1 MGILDKIAEIES
13 EMARTQRNKA
23 TMGHL
28 GLLKA
33 RLAKLRRELIEPKGG
48 GGGAAG
54 EGFDVAKT
62 GDARIGFV
70 GFPSVGKSTLL
81 TNLAGVY
88 SEVAAYEF
96 TTLTTVPG
104 VIRYKGARVQLLD
117 LPGIIEGAKDGKG
130 RGKQVIAVA
139 RTCSLI
145 FIVLDVL
152 KPLQHK
158 RLIEYEL
165 EGFGIRLN
173 KKPPNIY
180 FKRKDKGGVNLT
192 STVGQSELDLDTVK
206 SILGEYRIHNADVTL
221 RYDASVEDLVD
232 VIEGNRIYIPCVY
245 VLNKIDQ
252 ISIEELDIISKVPH
266 CVPISAHHKWNFDD
280 LLEKMWEYLSLT
292 RIYTKPKGQLPDY
305 KSPVVLRLEQT
316 TVEDFCNKLH
326 RSIMKEFKYALV
338 WGSSVK
344 HQPQKVGKDH
354 VLEDED
360 VVQIVKKATNSGKTT
375 LCNRLTEHFGHKST
389 TLSMDDFYLDNH
401 DCRLDRVPE
410 LNCYNWENMN
420 SVDISAMTEKLTEY
434 VSLYEN
440 SSDVN
445 IIFVEGI
452 LVFNYEPLLTFF
464 NKKYFLLIDKDECRR
479 RRSTRIYDPPDVPGY
494 FDLVVWPE
502 YLNIKN
508 YVENVPEVNFIDGT
522 NNAKSLF
529 QKVAQDIQMLID
541 KCK

>member
-1 MGILDKIAEIES
+1 MGILEKIAEIES

-48 GGGAAG
+48 GGGPAG

-81 TNLAGVY
+81 SNLAGVY

-180 FKRKDKGGVNLT
+180 FKKKDKGGVNLT
-192 STVGQSELDLDTVK
+192 STVSQSELDLDTVK

-252 ISIEELDIISKVPH
+252 ISIEELDIICKVPH

-280 LLEKMWEYLSLT
+280 LLERMWEYLNLT

-305 KSPVVLRLEQT
+305 KSPIVLRQEQT

-326 RSIMKEFKYALV
+326 RSIIKEFKYALV

-354 VLEDED
+354 ILDDED
-360 VVQIVKKATNSGKTT
+360 VVQIVKK
-375 LCNRLTEHFGHKST
+375 
-389 TLSMDDFYLDNH
+389 
-401 DCRLDRVPE
+401 
-410 LNCYNWENMN
+410 
-420 SVDISAMTEKLTEY
+420 I
-434 VSLYEN
+434 
-440 SSDVN
+440 
-445 IIFVEGI
+445 
-452 LVFNYEPLLTFF
+452 
-464 NKKYFLLIDKDECRR
+464 
-479 RRSTRIYDPPDVPGY
+479 
-494 FDLVVWPE
+494 
-502 YLNIKN
+502 
-508 YVENVPEVNFIDGT
+508 
-522 NNAKSLF
+522 
-529 QKVAQDIQMLID
+529 
-541 KCK
+541 